1 MIDIKE
7 KRSLGE
13 RYFIQ
18 LEQALMGYN
27 LVPKEEIKKFTD
39 VACAVQIKKDDYF
52 IKIGE
57 FAPWIGFIVE
67 GAFRCFYYNAD
78 GGEYTKHFFQE
89 NDFMAACGAVLT
101 DSQYVDKESEYAYQ
115 ALTDAVILQIH
126 HNELSEKLK
135 HPCWREMF
143 TKEIYHVHRL
153 EEKRIRQLML
163 ENAESRYKNFIQ
175 DFPGLA
181 DRTRQIHIA
190 SYVGVSPVS
199 LSRIRAKLRD
209 N

>member
-1 MIDIKE
+1 VIDIKNE
-7 KRSLGE
+7 KGLVE
-13 RYFIQ
+13 RYVIQ
-18 LEQALMGYN
+18 LEQALMGY
-27 LVPKEEIKKFTD
+27 LIPKEEIRNFTD
-39 VACAVQIKKDDYF
+39 AACAVTIKKGDYF
-52 IKIGE
+52 ISIGE
-57 FAPWIGFIVE
+57 IAPWIGFIVE

-89 NDFMAACGAVLT
+89 NDFMAPCGAALT

-115 ALTDAVILQIH
+115 ALTDAIILQVH
-126 HNELSEKLK
+126 RNEFGGRLKLS
-135 HPCWREMF
+135 CWREMF

-163 ENAESRYKNFIQ
+163 EDAENRYKNFIQ

-181 DRTRQIHIA
+181 DRIRQIHIA
-190 SYVGVSPVS
+190 SYIGVSPVS
-199 LSRIRAKLRD
+199 LSRIRAKLKE